1 MRLNDRHKKGKSEQ
15 DKLYPLLH
23 VASSLRD
30 YQKQLV
36 IKEVDSL
43 KELREVQLSFGG
55 VLKENNSLKEKMDS
69 FHDVFETVGQV
80 SGQFE
85 DVKREIADSV
95 EQVQN
100 QVGGLKESAMNVQER
115 FGEIQETFEEFQVS
129 IQEIKSCMN
138 KVVSIA
144 NETNMLALNASIEAA
159 RAGEKGKGFAVVADE
174 VKKLADVIKGLVKEV
189 RVSIADVEKGTDKLN
204 DTIQYSKE
212 ALSESIENVDVTHD
226 MFEKIIVAAGGADAV
241 HESITQAVDS
251 SQRELDNLS
260 LGFEQM
266 KGRYRKVLE
275 HIEWASELGT
285 TTSAMFEDVDTMLSQ
300 VVPIMEEMQGK
311 VTG

>member
-1 MRLNDRHKKGKSEQ
+1 MQTH
-15 DKLYPLLH
+15 
-23 VASSLRD
+23 
-30 YQKQLV
+30 
-36 IKEVDSL
+36 
-43 KELREVQLSFGG
+43 
-55 VLKENNSLKEKMDS
+55 
-69 FHDVFETVGQV
+69 
-80 SGQFE
+80 
-85 DVKREIADSV
+85 
-95 EQVQN
+95 
-100 QVGGLKESAMNVQER
+100 VGGLKESAMNVQER
-115 FGEIQETFEEFQVS
+115 FGEIQDTFEEFQVS

-204 DTIQYSKE
+204 DTIQFSKE

-226 MFEKIIVAAGGADAV
+226 MFEKIIVAAGGADVV
-241 HESITQAVDS
+241 HEGITEAVDS
-251 SQRELDNLS
+251 SQKELDNLS

-275 HIEWASELGT
+275 HIERASEMGT
-285 TTSAMFEDVDTMLSQ
+285 TKSAMFEDVDNMLSQ
-300 VVPIMEEMQGK
+300 VVPIMEEIQGK
-311 VTG
+311 IPG

>member
-1 MRLNDRHKKGKSEQ
+1 MRLNERHKKGKIEQ

-23 VASSLRD
+23 VASSLRE

-36 IKEVDSL
+36 LKEVSSL
-43 KELREVQLSFGG
+43 QELREVQLSFGG
-55 VLKENNSLKEKMDS
+55 VLRENNSLKEKMDS

-95 EQVQN
+95 EQVQTH
-100 QVGGLKESAMNVQER
+100 VGGLKESAMNVQER
-115 FGEIQETFEEFQVS
+115 FGEIQDTFEEFQVS

-204 DTIQYSKE
+204 DTIQFSKE

-226 MFEKIIVAAGGADAV
+226 MFEKIIVAAGGADVV
-241 HESITQAVDS
+241 HEGIKEAVDS
-251 SQRELDNLS
+251 SQKELDNLS

-275 HIEWASELGT
+275 HIERASEMGT
-285 TTSAMFEDVDTMLSQ
+285 TKSAMFEDVDNMLSQ
-300 VVPIMEEMQGK
+300 VVPIMEEIQGK
-311 VTG
+311 IPG

>member
-55 VLKENNSLKEKMDS
+55 VLKENDSLKEKMDS

-95 EQVQN
+95 KQVQN

-241 HESITQAVDS
+241 HENITQAVDS

-285 TTSAMFEDVDTMLSQ
+285 TKSAMFEDVDNMLSQ

>member
-1 MRLNDRHKKGKSEQ
+1 MRLNERHKRGKEEQ

-23 VASSLRD
+23 VASSLKE
-30 YQKQLV
+30 YQKQIVL
-36 IKEVDSL
+36 KEVSSL
-43 KELREVQLSFGG
+43 QELREVKLSFGS

-80 SGQFE
+80 SGQFK

-115 FGEIQETFEEFQVS
+115 FGEIQDTFDEFQVS

-189 RVSIADVEKGTDKLN
+189 RVSLADVEKGTEKLN
-204 DTIQYSKE
+204 TTIQYSKE
-212 ALSESIENVDVTHD
+212 ALSESIENVDVTRD

-251 SQRELDNLS
+251 SQMELDNLS

-266 KGRYRKVLE
+266 KNRYRNVLE
-275 HIEWASELGT
+275 HIERASEMGT
-285 TTSAMFEDVDTMLSQ
+285 TKSAMFEDMDNMLSQ
-300 VVPIMEEMQGK
+300 VVPIMEEMQG
-311 VTG
+311 

>member
-1 MRLNDRHKKGKSEQ
+1 MRLNERHKKGKIEQ

-23 VASSLRD
+23 VASSLRE

-36 IKEVDSL
+36 LKEVSSL
-43 KELREVQLSFGG
+43 QELREVQLSFGG
-55 VLKENNSLKEKMDS
+55 VLRENNSLKEKMDS

-95 EQVQN
+95 EQVQTH
-100 QVGGLKESAMNVQER
+100 VGGLKESAMNVQER
-115 FGEIQETFEEFQVS
+115 FGEIQDTFEEFQVS

-204 DTIQYSKE
+204 DTIQFSKE

-226 MFEKIIVAAGGADAV
+226 MFEKIIVAAGGADVV
-241 HESITQAVDS
+241 HEGITEAVDS
-251 SQRELDNLS
+251 SQKELDNLS

-275 HIEWASELGT
+275 HIERASEMGT
-285 TTSAMFEDVDTMLSQ
+285 TKSAMFEDVDNMLSQ
-300 VVPIMEEMQGK
+300 VVPIMEEIQGK
-311 VTG
+311 IPG

>member
-1 MRLNDRHKKGKSEQ
+1 MRLNERYKKGKEEQ
-15 DKLYPLLH
+15 DKLYPLIH
-23 VASSLRD
+23 VASSLKQ
-30 YQKQLV
+30 YQKQIVL
-36 IKEVDSL
+36 KEVGSL
-43 KELREVQLSFGG
+43 QELREVQISFGD
-55 VLKENNSLKEKMDS
+55 VLRENNSLKEKMNS
-69 FHDVFETVGQV
+69 FHNVFETVGEV

-95 EQVQN
+95 EEVQN
-100 QVGGLKESAMNVQER
+100 HVSGLKESAINVQER
-115 FGEIQETFEEFQVS
+115 FGEIQNTFEEFQVS

-189 RVSIADVEKGTDKLN
+189 RVSLADVEKGTDRLN
-204 DTIQYSKE
+204 TTIQYSKE
-212 ALSESIENVDVTHD
+212 ALNESIENVDVTRD

-251 SQRELDNLS
+251 SQMELDNLS

-266 KGRYRKVLE
+266 KNRYRNVLE
-275 HIEWASELGT
+275 HIERASEMGT
-285 TTSAMFEDVDTMLSQ
+285 TKSAMFEDMDNMLSQ
-300 VVPIMEEMQGK
+300 VVPIMEEMKG
-311 VTG
+311 

>member
-189 RVSIADVEKGTDKLN
+189 RVSIADV
-204 DTIQYSKE
+204 
-212 ALSESIENVDVTHD
+212 
-226 MFEKIIVAAGGADAV
+226 
-241 HESITQAVDS
+241 
-251 SQRELDNLS
+251 
-260 LGFEQM
+260 
-266 KGRYRKVLE
+266 
-275 HIEWASELGT
+275 
-285 TTSAMFEDVDTMLSQ
+285 
-300 VVPIMEEMQGK
+300 
-311 VTG
+311 

>member
-1 MRLNDRHKKGKSEQ
+1 MRLNERHKKGKEEQ
-15 DKLYPLLH
+15 DKLYPLIH
-23 VASSLRD
+23 VASSLKE
-30 YQKQLV
+30 YQKQIVL
-36 IKEVDSL
+36 KEVGSL
-43 KELREVQLSFGG
+43 QELREVQISFGD
-55 VLKENNSLKEKMDS
+55 VLRENNSLKEKMNS
-69 FHDVFETVGQV
+69 FHNVFETVGEV

-95 EQVQN
+95 DEVQN
-100 QVGGLKESAMNVQER
+100 HVSGLKESAINVQER
-115 FGEIQETFEEFQVS
+115 FGEIQNTFEEFQVS

-189 RVSIADVEKGTDKLN
+189 RVSLADVEKGTDRLN
-204 DTIQYSKE
+204 TTIQYSKE
-212 ALSESIENVDVTHD
+212 ALNESIENVDVTRD

-251 SQRELDNLS
+251 SQMELDNLS

-266 KGRYRKVLE
+266 KNRYRNVLE
-275 HIEWASELGT
+275 HIERASEMGT
-285 TTSAMFEDVDTMLSQ
+285 TKSAMFEDMDNMLSQ
-300 VVPIMEEMQGK
+300 VVPIMEEMKG
-311 VTG
+311 

>member
-1 MRLNDRHKKGKSEQ
+1 MRLNERHKKGKIEQ

-23 VASSLRD
+23 VASSLRE

-36 IKEVDSL
+36 LKEVSSL
-43 KELREVQLSFGG
+43 QELREVQLSFGG
-55 VLKENNSLKEKMDS
+55 VLRENNSLKEKMDS

-95 EQVQN
+95 EQVQTH
-100 QVGGLKESAMNVQER
+100 VGSLKESAMNVQER
-115 FGEIQETFEEFQVS
+115 FGEIQDTFEEFQVS

-204 DTIQYSKE
+204 DTIQFSKE

-241 HESITQAVDS
+241 HEGITEAVDS
-251 SQRELDNLS
+251 SQKELDNLS

-275 HIEWASELGT
+275 HIERASEMGT
-285 TTSAMFEDVDTMLSQ
+285 TKSAMFEDVDNMLSQ
-300 VVPIMEEMQGK
+300 VVPIMEEIQGK
-311 VTG
+311 MPG

>member
-1 MRLNDRHKKGKSEQ
+1 MRLNERHKKGKSEQ

-23 VASSLRD
+23 VASSLRE
-30 YQKQLV
+30 YQRQLV
-36 IKEVDSL
+36 LKEVSSL
-43 KELREVQLSFGG
+43 QELREVQLSFGG
-55 VLKENNSLKEKMDS
+55 VLRENNSLKEKMDS

-95 EQVQN
+95 EQVQTH
-100 QVGGLKESAMNVQER
+100 VGGLKESAMNVQER
-115 FGEIQETFEEFQVS
+115 FGEIQDTFEEFQVS

-204 DTIQYSKE
+204 DTIQFSKE

-241 HESITQAVDS
+241 HEGITEAVDS
-251 SQRELDNLS
+251 SQKELDNLS

-275 HIEWASELGT
+275 HIERASEMGT
-285 TTSAMFEDVDTMLSQ
+285 TKSAMFEDVDNMLSQ
-300 VVPIMEEMQGK
+300 VVPIMEEIQGK
-311 VTG
+311 MPG

>member
-1 MRLNDRHKKGKSEQ
+1 M
-15 DKLYPLLH
+15 
-23 VASSLRD
+23 
-30 YQKQLV
+30 
-36 IKEVDSL
+36 
-43 KELREVQLSFGG
+43 
-55 VLKENNSLKEKMDS
+55 
-69 FHDVFETVGQV
+69 
-80 SGQFE
+80 
-85 DVKREIADSV
+85 
-95 EQVQN
+95 
-100 QVGGLKESAMNVQER
+100 
-115 FGEIQETFEEFQVS
+115 
-129 IQEIKSCMN
+129 
-138 KVVSIA
+138 
-144 NETNMLALNASIEAA
+144 
-159 RAGEKGKGFAVVADE
+159 
-174 VKKLADVIKGLVKEV
+174 
-189 RVSIADVEKGTDKLN
+189 EKGTDKLN

-285 TTSAMFEDVDTMLSQ
+285 TKSAMFEDVDNMLSQ